1 MATDSRS
8 IVMSCVGILVASA
21 ATTAAE
27 PTTTGTIQVELD
39 SASADLRPPGEVVPS
54 VAVRPASPRRPIAE
68 EPLWGGGVRL
78 TGLSG
83 IGALPGVNIGAEL
96 AVFVR
101 RDERFVELGMGR
113 WVPQE
118 TYVVAE
124 TPERV
129 ELALDVWTVRGG
141 WASKTMPLR
150 AWLLAEVGELASS
163 RQVTGAIARMVGAVE
178 KERRWVAAGAGFG
191 VAWPMAD
198 RARLIGTVEL
208 AIPVERTPM
217 MMMTGSE
224 FEPDPAAARC
234 NLGLEIGWR

>member
-1 MATDSRS
+1 VALDSKS
-8 IVMSCVGILVASA
+8 IVTTCVGILVASA
-21 ATTAAE
+21 TTAAAE
-27 PTTTGTIQVELD
+27 PTTTGTMQVELD
-39 SASADLRPPGEVVPS
+39 ATDLRPPGEVIPA
-54 VAVRPASPRRPIAE
+54 VAVRPARTGRPIVE

-83 IGALPGVNIGAEL
+83 VGALPGVNIGAEL

-101 RDERFVELGMGR
+101 RDERFIELGLGR

-129 ELALDVWTVRGG
+129 ELGLDVWTLRGG

-150 AWLLAEVGELASS
+150 AWLLAEVGELAGA
-163 RQVTGAIARMVGAVE
+163 RQMSGLIARMVGAVAE
-178 KERRWVAAGAGFG
+178 ERRWVAAGGGFG

-198 RARLIGTVEL
+198 RARLVGTVEL
-208 AIPVERTPM
+208 AIPFDRTPM

-224 FEPDPAAARC
+224 FEPEAAAARC
-234 NLGLEIGWR
+234 NLGLEIGWK